1 MKPKQAGNGLYS
13 ADAFD
18 DDNGYAS
25 DNDYN
30 IPKVILHADF
40 TACPF
45 VAATFPILLQS
56 QN

>member
-18 DDNGYAS
+18 DDNVYAS

-30 IPKVILHADF
+30 I
-40 TACPF
+40 TECPF
-45 VAATFPILLQS
+45 IAATFPILLQS